1 MATSDTLA
9 GFQASVDARDSAS
22 VLRVIAALRAA
33 RSSLLSENKMLFL
46 KCAGGTC
53 PNDIAELLA
62 EWGYEAIAKIP
73 ASNTLCFAQARDVA
87 RPADGSVGRGAR
99 LLGRSAAYLRLRN
112 TALDVLG
119 VRPKSL
125 RGRKLNKLLERPD
138 KFLEDSSH
146 AVLSGP
152 GLRLLRAIRPV
163 SVSKEVSA
171 HDLPENTVL
180 VCLGGSGEES
190 LKLLAACSRSLSLR
204 TELVV
209 VLSGRQVDTTFEI
222 LGALQCTRARV
233 YVMHQASP
241 GEMLAYGTARAYG
254 RNLVVWFAKA
264 RCDTTDI
271 EEAFSSLLER
281 DYFYDESRGLM
292 GAARGVW
299 HDLIAG
305 KRHERDLQA
314 GVDALAGHVGSRA
327 EGVALV
333 GDVESVSDYFRY
345 SCFPPARPFTEPRDA
360 NSAITCFERKLLWP
374 PTLSTQRAPLG
385 PMISVVMTVF
395 DAEETV
401 GAAME
406 SVLRQTYKNIELIV
420 VDDCSADN
428 SMRVVQSKALGDA
441 RVRVLQTKQ
450 NRGTY
455 YAKNVGLR
463 FARGALVAFHDADD
477 VSCLNRLDL
486 QASALAADPH
496 AIGNCTYYQRLSP
509 DGQEVWLDGETSLR
523 QGYITLML
531 RRVDVISAV
540 GYFDSVRVAAD
551 AEYIDRIELATKR
564 PVRVLPVVSY
574 FARQAEGSLTTA
586 GIAAFRVNAEG
597 VATMAPIRTLYR
609 EAARCWHEKIYDGK
623 SSAVLPFPLL
633 KRPFHAPQAILPARE
648 TC

>member
-1 MATSDTLA
+1 MAASDTLA

-33 RSSLLSENKMLFL
+33 RSSLLSENKMLFIT
-46 KCAGGTC
+46 CAGGTC
-53 PNDIAELLA
+53 PNDISALLE
-62 EWGYEAIAKIP
+62 EWDYQQIAKIP
-73 ASNTLCFAQARDVA
+73 ASNTLCFAQAREVA
-87 RPADGSVGRGAR
+87 GPVDGSVGRAAQF
-99 LLGRSAAYLRLRN
+99 LGQSTAYLRVRN
-112 TALDVLG
+112 VALDVLG

-163 SVSKEVSA
+163 SVSREASV

-180 VCLGGSGEES
+180 VCLAGGGEAS
-190 LKLLAACSRSLSLR
+190 LKLLIACSRSLSLR
-204 TELVV
+204 TEIVV
-209 VLSGRQVDTTFEI
+209 VLSGKQVDETFDI

-233 YVMHQASP
+233 YVIYQASA

-264 RCDTTDI
+264 RCEHADI

-281 DYFYDESRGLM
+281 DHFYDESRGLI

-299 HDLIAG
+299 HDLLAG
-305 KRHERDLQA
+305 KRHDRDLQA
-314 GVDALAGHVGSRA
+314 GIDALAEHVGSTA
-327 EGVALV
+327 EGFALV
-333 GDVESVSDYFRY
+333 GGVESVSDYFRY
-345 SCFPPARPFTEPRDA
+345 SCFPPARPFTEPTDT
-360 NSAITCFERKLLWP
+360 NSTITCFERKLLWP
-374 PTLSTQRAPLG
+374 PTQGTSQA

-406 SVLRQTYKNIELIV
+406 SVLRQTYENIELIV

-463 FARGALVAFHDADD
+463 FARGALVTFHDADD
-477 VSCLNRLDL
+477 VSSLNRLDL
-486 QASALAADPH
+486 QASALAADPE

-531 RRVDVISAV
+531 RRDDVISAV

-564 PVRVLPVVSY
+564 PVRLVPVVSY

-586 GIAAFRVNAEG
+586 GVAAFRVNAEG
-597 VATMAPIRTLYR
+597 VATMAPIRKLYR
-609 EAARCWHEKIYDGK
+609 EAARCWHENIYDGK

-633 KRPFHAPQAILPARE
+633 KRPFHAPQAILPTRASR
-648 TC
+648 